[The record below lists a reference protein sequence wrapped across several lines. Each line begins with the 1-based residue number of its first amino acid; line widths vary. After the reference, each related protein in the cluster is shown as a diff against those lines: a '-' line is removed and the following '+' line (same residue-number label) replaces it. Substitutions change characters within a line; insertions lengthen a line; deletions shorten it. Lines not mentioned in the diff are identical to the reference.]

1 MSTQT
6 KNSESA
12 VSKDHRFT
20 SFSEFYPYY
29 LSEHR
34 NSTCRSLHYI
44 GSSIGLGVL
53 LFSLTSG
60 NFQYIPMAL
69 VAGYAFAWIGHF
81 FFEHNKPATFRY
93 PLWSFMGDWVM
104 LKDFLLGR
112 IDKKTTSLLTETID
126 CSPMWRR

>member
-81 FFEHNKPATFRY
+81 FFEYNKPATFRY

-112 IDKKTTSLLTETID
+112 IDKKLPRS
-126 CSPMWRR
+126 

>member
-1 MSTQT
+1 MSTET
-6 KNSESA
+6 DNSENA
-12 VSKDHRFT
+12 VNRDLRFT
-20 SFSEFYPYY
+20 NFSEFYPYY

-53 LFSLTSG
+53 LFSITSG
-60 NFQYIPMAL
+60 KFQYIPLAL

-93 PLWSFMGDWVM
+93 PLWSFIGDWVM

-112 IDKKTTSLLTETID
+112 IDKKLPRS
-126 CSPMWRR
+126 

>member
-6 KNSESA
+6 DNSESA
-12 VSKDHRFT
+12 ASKDHRFT

-53 LFSLTSG
+53 LFALTSG
-60 NFQYIPMAL
+60 KFQYIPLAL
-69 VAGYAFAWIGHF
+69 IAGYAFAWVGHF

-93 PLWSFMGDWVM
+93 PLWSFIGDWVM

-112 IDKKTTSLLTETID
+112 IDRKLPRS
-126 CSPMWRR
+126 

>member
-12 VSKDHRFT
+12 VRKDHRFT

-81 FFEHNKPATFRY
+81 FFEHNNPATFRY

-112 IDKKTTSLLTETID
+112 IDKKLPRS
-126 CSPMWRR
+126 